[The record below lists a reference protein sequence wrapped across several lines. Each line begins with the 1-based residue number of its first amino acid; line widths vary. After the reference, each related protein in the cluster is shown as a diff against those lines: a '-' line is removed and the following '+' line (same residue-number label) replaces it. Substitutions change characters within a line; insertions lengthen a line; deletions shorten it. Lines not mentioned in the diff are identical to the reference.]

1 MVIFSTIGLFVRYI
15 NLESPLIALS
25 RAALGSLCLI
35 LFLKFRGQ
43 EFNFKAVLNNLKFLI
58 LAGGA
63 LGLNWIFLFEAYKLT
78 TIANATLAYYM
89 APLILI
95 ILCALFLKEQVT
107 YVKLGCIVLA
117 MLGMSLVAGIF
128 ESGNTLGL
136 KGILMGLIAA
146 LFYASLVLCNKFFKD
161 LPSFEATISQLF
173 IAACVILPYV
183 IVSTNFST
191 LKVTTLDLGL
201 LLVIGICHTALA
213 YVLFYAAIPK
223 LEATRIA
230 ICSYL
235 DPAFAILWSVLLLGE
250 SLTFTGIL
258 GALLIL
264 GAALGSELFGK
275 KKA

>member
-146 LFYASLVLCNKFFKD
+146 LFYASLVLCNKFLKD

-183 IVSTNFST
+183 IVSANFST
-191 LKVTTLDLGL
+191 LKVTALDLGL

>member
-146 LFYASLVLCNKFFKD
+146 LFYASLVLCNKFLKD

-183 IVSTNFST
+183 IASTNFST
-191 LKVTTLDLGL
+191 LKVTALDLGL

>member
-1 MVIFSTIGLFVRYI
+1 MKSLIFSMVIFSTIGLFVRYI

-128 ESGNTLGL
+128 EIN
-136 KGILMGLIAA
+136 
-146 LFYASLVLCNKFFKD
+146 VR
-161 LPSFEATISQLF
+161 
-173 IAACVILPYV
+173 
-183 IVSTNFST
+183 
-191 LKVTTLDLGL
+191 
-201 LLVIGICHTALA
+201 
-213 YVLFYAAIPK
+213 AIP
-223 LEATRIA
+223 L
-230 ICSYL
+230 SL
-235 DPAFAILWSVLLLGE
+235 DD
-250 SLTFTGIL
+250 
-258 GALLIL
+258 
-264 GAALGSELFGK
+264 GSSGLNVIM
-275 KKA
+275 